1 MPVKLPKSTSGEPI
15 ALPDTLHCVT
25 IIGANG
31 SGKSRFTDA
40 TAALHEPGEVFRL
53 SALEAIYGNGGR
65 NEELKEAAG
74 ALFARRASS
83 PSFLHN
89 NPSTG
94 FEKLT
99 ALLLNE
105 EIANLVEF
113 KMSLLDTAG
122 NDVADGVVRP
132 QPTKLD
138 RVLRLW
144 REIFPDN
151 QVLRQGGRLLFT
163 REGSD
168 DAYSQ
173 LRLSDGEK
181 TVLYYFGAVL
191 YAPEGS
197 RVFVDSP
204 EMFLHPS
211 VLKRVWDTVEG
222 LRPDC
227 RFVYTT
233 HDLDFPG
240 SRSRNAVIWVKGYLA
255 ATDCWDYELLPR
267 DSGIS
272 DEIYMAIVGSRKPVL
287 FIEGDTIHSID
298 AKLYPLVFR
307 DFTIKPLGSC
317 DKVIEATRA
326 FNDLRGFHH
335 LESRGIVDRD
345 RRDDHEVEYLRG
357 RHVFVP
363 EVAEIENILMLEEVV
378 KAVASYCGKS
388 ESKVFDRV
396 KRSIISQFRNDLHQ
410 QAMQHTRHRVKRLME
425 YRTDGKFTNINA
437 FEAHLHSLVRDINP
451 RGMYEKLCRE
461 FSIAAQTGDYAEV
474 LKVYNQKSMVP
485 GSNVANLCGLNG
497 SKRAYIDTI
506 LAILRSDRP
515 QAARIRGAIIRC
527 FGLASDGPVRDDA
540 ERDSQSGAGR

>member
-1 MPVKLPKSTSGEPI
+1 MPFRLPASASGQPVV
-15 ALPDTLHCVT
+15 LPDKLKCLT

-40 TAALHEPGEVFRL
+40 IAAMHNAEETFRL
-53 SALEAIYGNGGR
+53 SALEAIYGSGERG
-65 NEELKEAAG
+65 EISHEAVSS
-74 ALFARRASS
+74 LFAKRSAS

-94 FEKLT
+94 FEKLI

-113 KMSLLDTAG
+113 KMAMIDS
-122 NDVADGVVRP
+122 VAESRMASSIP
-132 QPTKLD
+132 SRTKLD
-138 RVLRLW
+138 KVLKLW

-151 QVLRQGGRLLFT
+151 QVLRQGGRLMFT
-163 REGSD
+163 RD
-168 DAYSQ
+168 DTEDIYTQ

-191 YAPEGS
+191 YAPEKGC
-197 RVFVDSP
+197 VFVDAP
-204 EMFLHPS
+204 EMFLHSS
-211 VLKRVWDTVEG
+211 VLKRVWDMVEE

-240 SRSRNAVIWVKGYLA
+240 SRANSATIWVKGFKA
-255 ATDCWDYELLPR
+255 ADHRWDFELLPR
-267 DSGIS
+267 DAGIPE
-272 DEIYMAIVGSRKPVL
+272 EIYMAIIGSRKPVL
-287 FIEGDTIHSID
+287 FIEGDTAHSID
-298 AKLYPLVFR
+298 AKLYPLVFQ
-307 DFTIKPLGSC
+307 DFTVKSLGSC

-326 FNDLRGFHH
+326 FNNLRGLHH

-357 RHVFVP
+357 KRVFVP
-363 EVAEIENILMLEEVV
+363 EVAEVENILMLEEVV
-378 KAVASYCGKS
+378 KAVASHCGKN
-388 ESKVFDRV
+388 ETKVFESV
-396 KRSIISQFRNDLHQ
+396 KRSIIDQFRKDLHQ
-410 QAMQHTRHRVKRLME
+410 QAMQHTRHRVKRMME

-437 FEAHLHSLVRDINP
+437 FEEHLRSLVREVDA
-451 RGMYEKLCRE
+451 RGLYERLCRE
-461 FSIAAQTGDYAEV
+461 FSIAAQTGDYATV

-485 GSNVANLCGLNG
+485 GSNVANLCGLSG

-506 LAILRSDRP
+506 LAILRSNSD
-515 QAARIRGAIIRC
+515 QASRIRAAITRC
-527 FGLASDGPVRDDA
+527 FGL
-540 ERDSQSGAGR
+540 

>member
-1 MPVKLPKSTSGEPI
+1 MPINLPKPTAGEPI
-15 ALPDTLHCVT
+15 ILPDSLRCLTV
-25 IIGANG
+25 IGANG

-40 TAALHEPGEVFRL
+40 IAALHAPEEVFRL
-53 SALEAIYGNGGR
+53 SALEAIYGSGGR
-65 NEELKEAAG
+65 GEASREAVG
-74 ALFARRASS
+74 GIFARRSAA

-89 NPSTG
+89 NPVTG
-94 FEKLT
+94 FEKLI

-105 EIANLVEF
+105 EISNLVEF
-113 KMSLLDTAG
+113 KMSLVGA
-122 NDVADGVVRP
+122 ADSAADSERILP
-132 QPTKLD
+132 PPTKLD

-144 REIFPDN
+144 REIFTDS

-191 YAPEGS
+191 YAPENS
-197 RVFVDSP
+197 RVFVDAP

-211 VLKRVWDTVEG
+211 VLKRVWDTVEE

-227 RFVYTT
+227 RFIYTT

-240 SRSRNAVIWVKGYLA
+240 SRTRNAIVWVKGYQA
-255 ATDCWDYELLPR
+255 ANECWDYELLPR
-267 DSGIS
+267 EAGIS
-272 DEIYMAIVGSRKPVL
+272 DEIYMAIIGSRKPVL

-298 AKLYPLVFR
+298 AKLYPLVFK

-345 RRDDHEVEYLRG
+345 RRDDHEVGYLRG
-357 RHVFVP
+357 KRVFVP

-378 KAVASYCGKS
+378 KAVASYCGKN
-388 ESKVFDRV
+388 ENKVFESV
-396 KRSIISQFRNDLHQ
+396 KRSIISQFKKDLHQ

-437 FEAHLHSLVRDINP
+437 FESHLHSLVRDINA
-451 RGMYEKLCRE
+451 RGMYEKLCRD
-461 FSIAAQTGDYAEV
+461 FSLAAQTGDYAEV

-506 LAILRSDRP
+506 LAILRSDKP
-515 QAARIRGAIIRC
+515 QAARIRTAIIRC
-527 FGLASDGPVRDDA
+527 FGLPVD
-540 ERDSQSGAGR
+540 

>member
-1 MPVKLPKSTSGEPI
+1 MSVNLPKSVSGQPVV
-15 ALPDTLHCVT
+15 LPDTLRCLT

-40 TAALHEPGEVFRL
+40 IANLHNAAEVFRL
-53 SALEAIYGNGGR
+53 SALEAIYGSGSR
-65 NEELKEAAG
+65 NEASREAVAG
-74 ALFARRASS
+74 VFARRASS
-83 PSFLHN
+83 ASFLHN
-89 NPSTG
+89 NPATG
-94 FEKLT
+94 FEKLI
-99 ALLLNE
+99 ALMLNE

-113 KMSLLDTAG
+113 KMTLLD
-122 NDVADGVVRP
+122 NDGGKQGRTDRQIP
-132 QPTKLD
+132 PPTKLD
-138 RVLRLW
+138 KVLRLW

-168 DAYSQ
+168 DTYSQ

-181 TVLYYFGAVL
+181 TVLYYFGSVL
-191 YAPEGS
+191 YAPDNS
-197 RVFVDSP
+197 RVFVDAP

-211 VLKRVWDTVEG
+211 VLKRVWDMVEE

-227 RFVYTT
+227 RFIYTT

-240 SRSRNAVIWVKGYLA
+240 SRTRNAILWVKGYSA
-255 ATDCWDYELLPR
+255 ATESWDYELLPR
-267 DSGIS
+267 DTGIS
-272 DEIYMAIVGSRKPVL
+272 DEIYMAIIGSRKPVL

-298 AKLYPLVFR
+298 AKLYPLVFK

-357 RHVFVP
+357 KRVFVP
-363 EVAEIENILMLEEVV
+363 EVAEVENILMLEEVV
-378 KAVASYCGKS
+378 KAVASYCGKN
-388 ESKVFDRV
+388 EAKVFESV
-396 KRSIISQFRNDLHQ
+396 KRSIINQFKKDLHQ

-437 FEAHLHSLVRDINP
+437 FESHLHTLVREINA
-451 RGMYEKLCRE
+451 RGMYEQMCRD
-461 FSIAAQTGDYAEV
+461 FSLAAQSGDYAEV

-506 LAILRSDRP
+506 LTILRTNAP
-515 QAARIRGAIIRC
+515 QAHRIRSAIIRC
-527 FGLASDGPVRDDA
+527 FGLPTA
-540 ERDSQSGAGR
+540 E

>member
-1 MPVKLPKSTSGEPI
+1 MPINLPKSVSGQPVI
-15 ALPDTLHCVT
+15 LPDALRCLTV
-25 IIGANG
+25 IGANG

-40 TAALHEPGEVFRL
+40 IAALNTPGEVFRL
-53 SALEAIYGNGGR
+53 SALEAIYGAGAR
-65 NEELKEAAG
+65 NEASREAVG
-74 ALFARRASS
+74 GLFAKRAAS

-89 NPSTG
+89 DPATG
-94 FEKLT
+94 FEKLI
-99 ALLLNE
+99 ALMLNE

-113 KMSLLDTAG
+113 KMALLDSPADSDPSAKNREHTATL
-122 NDVADGVVRP
+122 P
-132 QPTKLD
+132 PPTRLD

-144 REIFPDN
+144 CEIFPDN

-163 REGSD
+163 REGSS

-181 TVLYYFGAVL
+181 TVLYYFGSVL
-191 YAPEGS
+191 YAPANG
-197 RVFVDSP
+197 RVFVDAP

-211 VLKRVWDTVEG
+211 VLKRVWDIVEG

-227 RFVYTT
+227 RFIYTT

-240 SRSRNAVIWVKGYLA
+240 SRSRNGVIWVKGYQA
-255 ATDCWDYELLPR
+255 ATDRWDYELLPR
-267 DSGIS
+267 DAGIS
-272 DEIYMAIVGSRKPVL
+272 DEIYMAIIGTRKPVL

-298 AKLYPLVFR
+298 AKLYPLVFQ

-357 RHVFVP
+357 KRVFVP
-363 EVAEIENILMLEEVV
+363 EVAEVENILMLEEVV
-378 KAVASYCGKS
+378 RAVASYCGKN
-388 ESKVFDRV
+388 ETKVFESV
-396 KRSIISQFRNDLHQ
+396 KRSIINQFKKDIHQ
-410 QAMQHTRHRVKRLME
+410 QAMQHTRHRVKRMME
-425 YRTDGKFTNINA
+425 YRTDGKFSNINA
-437 FEAHLHSLVRDINP
+437 FETHLHSLVRDINP
-451 RGMYEKLCRE
+451 RGMYEKMCRD
-461 FSIAAQTGDYAEV
+461 FSIAAQTGDYAAV

-506 LAILRSDRP
+506 LAILRSNVP
-515 QAARIRGAIIRC
+515 QAARIRAAIIRC
-527 FGLASDGPVRDDA
+527 FGLSAS
-540 ERDSQSGAGR
+540 